1 MCMPWFEPSSSG
13 ALSIIT
19 LYAWGRMRHSRGT
32 APASWLPRWTAVWC
46 RCAVYRSPAAPHT
59 RPALWCRCK
68 CSAGHRSDAAW
79 CHGWYCRPS
88 TYTHTHTHTHT
99 QRRITALLQGQCS
112 VSDKTSWCNTQSN
125 NVKNQTC
132 NEWRRPSVFKLGS
145 WKRIEK
151 QNRIHKK
158 NNNTKYSTTNNI
170 CTIK

>member
-1 MCMPWFEPSSSG
+1 MPWFEPSSSG
-13 ALSIIT
+13 ALSLIT

-99 QRRITALLQGQCS
+99 ETNHCSASGSVQCVRQDILMQYTVKQCEESDMQR
-112 VSDKTSWCNTQSN
+112 VEKTKC
-125 NVKNQTC
+125 VQTGIM
-132 NEWRRPSVFKLGS
+132 EEDRKT
-145 WKRIEK
+145 K
-151 QNRIHKK
+151 QN
-158 NNNTKYSTTNNI
+158 S
-170 CTIK
+170 